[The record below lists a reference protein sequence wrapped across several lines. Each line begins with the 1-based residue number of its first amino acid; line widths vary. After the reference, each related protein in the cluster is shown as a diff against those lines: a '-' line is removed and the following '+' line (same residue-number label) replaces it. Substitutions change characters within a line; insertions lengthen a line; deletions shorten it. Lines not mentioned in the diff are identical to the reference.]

1 MIKLIASDMDGTL
14 LDSNGNLPKDFFE
27 ILNKLIERNVIF
39 VAASGRQYFTLAKNL
54 YKGKD
59 KITFAAENGA
69 FIVHNG
75 KELFSKTL
83 PKKTVLNIVEDSNKI
98 PECKIILC
106 GKNSAYIKDTDPEF
120 IEEVNKY
127 YHKNTVVTNF
137 NEINDEIL
145 KISLYD
151 SKGPDNNS
159 NLIIY
164 PKWGQTL
171 QVTISGE
178 KWLDIGRNDINKG
191 VAIKF
196 LQHKFGIKEDETMVF
211 GDYYNDIHMLK
222 SAYHSYVM
230 ENAPDGVKK
239 YGRFIAAS
247 NDKSGVLQTIKTEI
261 LEKEA

>member
-14 LDSNGNLPKDFFE
+14 LDSNGNLPEDFFN
-27 ILNKLIERNVIF
+27 ILNKLVERGVIF

-54 YKGKD
+54 SKGKD

-69 FIVHNG
+69 FIVHQG
-75 KELFSKTL
+75 KELFSKAL
-83 PKKTVLNIVEDSNKI
+83 SRKTVLDIIEDSNKI
-98 PECKIILC
+98 HDCKIILC
-106 GKNSAYIKDTDPEF
+106 GKNSAYIHDTDPEF
-120 IEEVNKY
+120 IKQVNKY
-127 YHKNTVVTNF
+127 YYKNTIVADF
-137 NEINDEIL
+137 NDITDEIF
-145 KISLYD
+145 KVAIYD
-151 SKGPDNNS
+151 YQGPEKNS
-159 NLIIY
+159 NKIMY

-196 LQHKFGIKEDETMVF
+196 LQHKYGIKEEETMVF

-230 ENAPDGVKK
+230 LNAPEDIKK
-239 YGRFIAAS
+239 YGRFVAES
-247 NDKSGVLQTIKTEI
+247 NDDDGVLRVIKSQV
-261 LEKEA
+261 LAKEA